1 MSQTNNLIITPFFR
15 FCKVKT
21 TGMNVFNDRAIVKVD
36 QDLRY
41 TPECSHC
48 GSKTKEVHSNT
59 HRKIRDLS
67 MTDKEVWL
75 DANYRKVYCPI
86 CGTVRVEKQD
96 YTGPYMRMTKR
107 YERYVFDLCKKLTIT
122 EVSEKTGLD
131 WKTIKEIDK
140 RYLEKEY
147 PDTDYSDLRILAID
161 EISLKKGRKYV
172 TVIINF
178 ETGRVIWM
186 GKGRSVASLYKFFRK
201 MPAKIKNRI
210 EAVATDMWAPYIKAF
225 EDSCPNV
232 KIVLDYF
239 HIKKNYNKV
248 LNKIRISE
256 YRRVENEG
264 RAWIKGSRY
273 ILLKNYDN
281 LREKEKKRLSK
292 ILEVNEML
300 STAYILKE
308 HLEQIFK
315 SEDREQVEKKIT
327 EWCAMALETDN
338 TYLKN
343 FVKSIRKHEEY
354 ILNHC
359 EYPIHTSKLEGINN
373 KLKNIKRH
381 AYGYIDMQYF
391 ELKAKQAFPGK
402 STN

>member
-1 MSQTNNLIITPFFR
+1 MPRTNSLIITLFFR
-15 FCKVKT
+15 FCKVKI
-21 TGMNVFNDRAIVKVD
+21 TGMEVFADKAIVKVD
-36 QDLRY
+36 PDLRY
-41 TPECSHC
+41 NPECSHC
-48 GSKTKEVHSNT
+48 GSKTKDVHSNT

-67 MTDKEVWL
+67 ITDKEVWL
-75 DANYRKVYCPI
+75 DANYRKIYCPN

-96 YTGPYMRMTKR
+96 YTGLYMRMTKR
-107 YERYVFDLCKKLTIT
+107 YERYIFDLCKKLTIA
-122 EVSEKTGLD
+122 EVAEDNGLD
-131 WKTIKEIDK
+131 WKTVKEIDK

-147 PDTDYSDLRILAID
+147 PETDYSDLRVLAID
-161 EISLKKGRKYV
+161 EICLRKGRRYV

-186 GKGRSVASLYKFFRK
+186 GKGRSIASLYKFFRK

-225 EDSCPNV
+225 EDSCPHV
-232 KIVLDYF
+232 KIVSDYF
-239 HIKKNYNKV
+239 HVKSNYNQV

-273 ILLKNYDN
+273 ILLKNYAN
-281 LREKEKKRLSK
+281 LEEKEKQRLFK

-300 STAYILKE
+300 NTAYILKE

-315 SEDREQVEKKIT
+315 SEDREQARKDIN
-327 EWCAMALETDN
+327 EWCSMATATGNQHLIKFARSI
-338 TYLKN
+338 KN
-343 FVKSIRKHEEY
+343 HEEY

-381 AYGYIDMQYF
+381 AYGYTDTQYF